1 VIYLHAYISTLHEQI
16 FTTGTKF
23 SHIKINKNLYSAS
36 HLLFTKFLSARIR
49 SRVNEILRKPRTA
62 IRKDAT
68 ARCI

>member
-1 VIYLHAYISTLHEQI
+1 MPIYPPYTSRFLPLVQSFRTLKL
-16 FTTGTKF
+16 T
-23 SHIKINKNLYSAS
+23 KNLYSAS
-36 HLLFTKFLSARIR
+36 HLLFTKFLSAHIR